1 MKHKFAGIALAI
13 GLVAASAFAQNT
25 GLATAAVEGVV
36 FTVDASGSRAVVPVS
51 RVSLDGPTH
60 IETESDSTGK
70 FAFNAVPPG
79 AYTINAQAPGLAAN
93 RTIEVTA
100 GAGRQKHLEKNRHTL
115 V

>member
-93 RTIEVTA
+93 RT
-100 GAGRQKHLEKNRHTL
+100 
-115 V
+115 